1 MWCATLGWEDELD
14 TRARLTKAAILC
26 FSACK
31 ERKKKKEYKKRQ
43 KENVEQEKDDIDR

>member
-1 MWCATLGWEDELD
+1 MWCATLGWEDEVD

-31 ERKKKKEYKKRQ
+31 ERKKKEYKKRQ